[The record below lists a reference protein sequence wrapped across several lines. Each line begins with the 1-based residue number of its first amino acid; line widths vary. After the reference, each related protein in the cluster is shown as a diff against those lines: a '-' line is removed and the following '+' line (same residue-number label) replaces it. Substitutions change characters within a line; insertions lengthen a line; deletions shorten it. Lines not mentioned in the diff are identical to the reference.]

1 MKITKIIIAV
11 ALVTAILT
19 ACGDDVDITIHKI
32 TSDYVP
38 EASDIIIVGKDE
50 SIPIT
55 SQDTSSKDTTSGT
68 TSTAVSD
75 DLPYSARV
83 KAQIAAKYFYPRY
96 TGYNYYYE
104 GIATIGGYECYVIE
118 VFSTTNEFLA
128 TYAVGVDYDYVAF
141 AYDTT
146 NEKYRIMTVSG
157 ETATLGNYADTLV
170 SHGTYTNQPAGYVF
184 SYDGEPTI
192 RTEKNTTIFSTPL
205 WVMAIEGEVPTATL
219 DFTSLSVR
227 RAQED
232 TVMREMIE
240 GLSLMFDWAQDSTL
254 VSVRGMSLVQRN
266 FFATYGDNEIEHGSV
281 YYGYA
286 NNGMF
291 YKITI
296 FSLGEGDSVG
306 NILNGLEFT
315 TRVAGGTVRDQ
326 RTKANQPSWPNSSS
340 TGSDTSETVSKND
353 RPFGW

>member
-11 ALVTAILT
+11 VLATAILT
-19 ACGDDVDITIHKI
+19 ACGEKVDISIHKI

-50 SIPIT
+50 SIPTT
-55 SQDTSSKDTTSGT
+55 SQADTSSKDTSSKTS
-68 TSTAVSD
+68 STVTET
-75 DLPYSARV
+75 LPYSAKV
-83 KAQIAAKYFYPRY
+83 KAQIAAKYFYPKY
-96 TGYNYYYE
+96 TGYQYYYE
-104 GIATIGGYECYVIE
+104 GIATVGGYECYVIE

-146 NEKYRIMTVSG
+146 NEEYRITKISG
-157 ETATLGNYADTLV
+157 ESVSLGNYASTLV
-170 SHGTYTNQPAGYVF
+170 SHGTYTHQPAGYTF
-184 SYDGEPTI
+184 EYDGEPSI
-192 RTEKNTTIFSTPL
+192 RTENNITIFATPL

-219 DFTSLSVR
+219 DFTSATIR

-232 TVMREMIE
+232 TVMRDMIE
-240 GLSLMFDWAQDSTL
+240 DLGLVFDWAQDSTI
-254 VSVRGMSLVQRN
+254 VQIGGGSFVERQ
-266 FFATYGDNEIEHGSV
+266 FFATYGDTEVEYGTV

-286 NNGMF
+286 GNGMF
-291 YKITI
+291 YKIVV
-296 FSLGEGDSVG
+296 FSLGEGNSVDEVLSG
-306 NILNGLEFT
+306 ISFT

-326 RTKANQPSWPNSSS
+326 RTSARQPSWPTTSSS
-340 TGSDTSETVSKND
+340 DSDESETTSRVY

>member
-1 MKITKIIIAV
+1 MKITKVIVAV
-11 ALVTAILT
+11 ALATAILT

-38 EASDIIIVGKDE
+38 EASDIIIVDKD
-50 SIPIT
+50 SSLPTT
-55 SQDTSSKDTTSGT
+55 SQADTSSKDTASTS
-68 TSTAVSD
+68 SKAPES
-75 DLPYSARV
+75 LPYSARA
-83 KAQIAAKYFYPRY
+83 KAQVAAKYFFPRY
-96 TGYNYYYE
+96 TGYEYYNE

-146 NEKYRIMTVSG
+146 NEQYRIMKISG

-170 SHGTYTNQPAGYVF
+170 SHGTYTNQPAGYTF
-184 SYDGEPTI
+184 NYDGEPEI
-192 RTEKNTTIFSTPL
+192 RTQNNVTIFQTPL

-219 DFTSLSVR
+219 DFSSISIR

-240 GLSLMFDWAQDSTL
+240 DLGLVFDWAEDSKI
-254 VSVRGMSLVQRN
+254 VSVKGMSLVQRN
-266 FFATYGDNEIEHGSV
+266 FFATYGDTEIEYGTI

-306 NILNGLEFT
+306 NILSGIEFSD
-315 TRVAGGTVRDQ
+315 RVVGGTVRDQ
-326 RTKANQPSWPNSSS
+326 RTKAKQPSWPTSSS
-340 TGSDTSETVSKND
+340 ADSDTSETTSKYD

>member
-1 MKITKIIIAV
+1 MKIAKIIVAV

-68 TSTAVSD
+68 TSKAPEN
-75 DLPYSARV
+75 LPYSAKV
-83 KAQIAAKYFYPRY
+83 KAQIAAKYFFPRY

-128 TYAVGVDYDYVAF
+128 TYAVGVDYDYVSF

-146 NEKYRIMTVSG
+146 NEQYRIMTITGEEVS
-157 ETATLGNYADTLV
+157 LGNYANTLV
-170 SHGTYTNQPAGYVF
+170 SHGTYTNQPAGYTF
-184 SYDGEPTI
+184 TYDGEPTI
-192 RTEKNTTIFSTPL
+192 RTENNTTIFSTPL

-219 DFTSLSVR
+219 DFSSISVR

-232 TVMREMIE
+232 TVMRQMIE
-240 GLSLMFDWAQDSTL
+240 GLGLVFDWAQDSSI

-266 FFATYGDNEIEHGSV
+266 FFATYGDTEVEYGTV

-286 NNGMF
+286 TNGMF

-296 FSLGEGDSVG
+296 FALGEGNSVG
-306 NILNGLEFT
+306 NILSGIEFT
-315 TRVAGGTVRDQ
+315 TRVVGGTVRDQ
-326 RTKANQPSWPNSSS
+326 RTSARQPSWPNSSA
-340 TGSDTSETVSKND
+340 GSDVSETTSKVD